1 MIVGGEI
8 IAIKNKDSKTL
19 VLYPRGKAFL
29 TGLSGQITAIPA
41 RQSVTTTITAKDEIR
56 RGEAIR
62 IGHEWYRV
70 SCAVG
75 SGNTSEQTQR
85 STAPPSVTLD
95 KDLSEKNNYYLRFTE
110 NEIPL
115 DGDFVEKEVYTGIAY
130 KHGCT
135 NDVKEYWKHT
145 LEEYKGFIGHDYALK
160 EELYKHQ
167 LISNYMLTQH
177 DQNMKKKVYKST
189 DKKRGLRKPK
199 PSSMKTTG
207 YGVNAHL
214 HGTDIGRILQET
226 REKSHQEALRK
237 HQQQQQQRS

>member
-1 MIVGGEI
+1 MVG
-8 IAIKNKDSKTL
+8 
-19 VLYPRGKAFL
+19 
-29 TGLSGQITAIPA
+29 
-41 RQSVTTTITAKDEIR
+41 
-56 RGEAIR
+56 
-62 IGHEWYRV
+62 
-70 SCAVG
+70 
-75 SGNTSEQTQR
+75 
-85 STAPPSVTLD
+85 
-95 KDLSEKNNYYLRFTE
+95 
-110 NEIPL
+110 
-115 DGDFVEKEVYTGIAY
+115 KEVYTGVAY

-135 NDVKEYWKHT
+135 NGVKEYCIH
-145 LEEYKGFIGHDYALK
+145 LK
-160 EELYKHQ
+160 NTKDLLDMIM